1 MTDRLQSSYERD
13 WSPYTKKTAQSALL
27 SAIGQA
33 LSSRYEVPQEWP
45 REMLALL
52 MRLNAQHEV

>member
-13 WSPYTKKTAQSALL
+13 WSPYTKRTAQSALL

-33 LSSRYEVPQEWP
+33 LSSRYEVPRELP

-52 MRLNAQHEV
+52 MQLNAPHEE